1 MTGKKSARGSSNAG
15 AERRA
20 LVAKMQAQE
29 RSRARR
35 RTLALWG
42 SITAVVVAIALA
54 VTVVVVREKGNQPD
68 LSAVSSFTVK
78 QGHVDTPVTYAQTP
92 PAGGE
97 HSPVWLNCGAYTA
110 PVSNENAVHALEH
123 GAVWVTYRPDL
134 PAEQVTALRQSLPA
148 TYAVLSPFTGL
159 KAPVVASA
167 WGKQLVLTGADD
179 PRLGAFVKAYRQGP
193 QTPEPGA
200 ACTGG
205 TGNPAPTGR

>member
-1 MTGKKSARGSSNAG
+1 MAGKESARGSANAR
-15 AERRA
+15 ADRRA
-20 LVAKMQAQE
+20 LVAEMQARQ

-35 RTLALWG
+35 RTVTWWG

-54 VTVVVVREKGNQPD
+54 LTVVVTRERGTQPD
-68 LSAVSSFTVK
+68 LSEVSSVTVG
-78 QGHVDTPVTYAQTP
+78 QGHVDTPVTYAQSP

-97 HSPVWLNCGAYTA
+97 HSPIWLNCGAYDA
-110 PVSNENAVHALEH
+110 PVANENAVHSLEH

-134 PAEQVTALRQSLPA
+134 PAAQVAALREQLPS
-148 TYAVLSPFTGL
+148 TYAVLSPFPGL

-205 TGNPAPTGR
+205 TGNPSPTAS

>member
-1 MTGKKSARGSSNAG
+1 MSGKKS
-15 AERRA
+15 ERKGTNSKTDRRQV
-20 LVAKMQAQE
+20 VAQMQARE

-35 RTLALWG
+35 RTVALWG

-54 VTVVVVREKGNQPD
+54 VAVVVVREQGNQPD

-78 QGHVDTPVTYAQTP
+78 QGHVDTPVTYAQSP
-92 PAGGE
+92 PVGGE

-110 PVSNENAVHALEH
+110 PVSNENAVHSLEH

-134 PAEQVTALRQSLPA
+134 PAAQVTALRERLPS
-148 TYAVLSPFTGL
+148 TYAVLSPFPGL
-159 KAPVVASA
+159 KAPVVVSA

-179 PRLGAFVKAYRQGP
+179 PRLSAFVKAYRQGP

-200 ACTGG
+200 ACSGG
-205 TGNPAPTGR
+205 TGNPAPTGG

>member
-1 MTGKKSARGSSNAG
+1 MAGNGSKQGSINSKAD
-15 AERRA
+15 RRQV
-20 LVAKMQAQE
+20 VADMQAQA

-35 RTLALWG
+35 RKVALWG
-42 SITAVVVAIALA
+42 SITAVAVAIALA
-54 VTVVVVREKGNQPD
+54 VTVVVTREQGNQPD
-68 LSAVSSFTVK
+68 LSGVATFPVK
-78 QGHVDTPVTYAQTP
+78 QGHVDTPVTYAQSP

-97 HSPVWLNCGAYTA
+97 HSPAWLNCGAYTT

-134 PAEQVTALRQSLPA
+134 PAAQVTALRKSLPS

-159 KAPVVASA
+159 KAPVVVSA

-179 PRLGAFVKAYRQGP
+179 PRLSAFVKAYRQGP

-200 ACTGG
+200 ACSGG
-205 TGNPAPTGR
+205 TGNPAPTGG

>member
-1 MTGKKSARGSSNAG
+1 MAGKKSERGSIHSNAD
-15 AERRA
+15 RRQV
-20 LVAKMQAQE
+20 VADMQARE

-35 RTLALWG
+35 RTVALWG

-54 VTVVVVREKGNQPD
+54 VTVVVVREQGDQPD

-78 QGHVDTPVTYAQTP
+78 QGHVDTPVTYAQIP

-134 PAEQVTALRQSLPA
+134 PPEQVTALRESLPS

-159 KAPVVASA
+159 KAPVVVSA

-200 ACTGG
+200 ACSGG
-205 TGNPAPTGR
+205 TGNPAPTGG

>member
-1 MTGKKSARGSSNAG
+1 MAGKKPARKNSNTRP
-15 AERRA
+15 ERRA
-20 LVAKMQAQE
+20 LVAEMQARE
-29 RSRARR
+29 RSRDRR
-35 RTLALWG
+35 RTVALWG
-42 SITAVVVAIALA
+42 SITAVVAAIALA
-54 VTVVVVREKGNQPD
+54 VTVVIVREQGNQPD
-68 LSAVSSFTVK
+68 LSGVSTFTVK
-78 QGHVDTPVTYAQTP
+78 QGHVDTPVTYAQSP

-134 PAEQVTALRQSLPA
+134 PAAQVTALRQSLPS

-159 KAPVVASA
+159 KAPVVVSA

-179 PRLGAFVKAYRQGP
+179 TRLSAFVKAYRQGP

-200 ACTGG
+200 ACSGG
-205 TGNPAPTGR
+205 TGNPAPTGG

>member
-1 MTGKKSARGSSNAG
+1 MAGKNAPRESSNVG

-20 LVAKMQAQE
+20 LVAQMQGQE

-35 RTLALWG
+35 RTIALWG
-42 SITAVVVAIALA
+42 SITAVVVAIAVA
-54 VTVVVVREKGNQPD
+54 VTLVVVREQGNQPD
-68 LSAVSSFTVK
+68 LSAVSTFTVK
-78 QGHVDTPVTYAQTP
+78 QGHVDTPVTYTQTP

-97 HSPVWLNCGAYTA
+97 HSPIWLNCGAYTA
-110 PVSNENAVHALEH
+110 PVANENAVHALEH

-134 PAEQVTALRQSLPA
+134 PAAQITALRESLPS

-159 KAPVVASA
+159 KAPVVVSA

-179 PRLGAFVKAYRQGP
+179 PRLSAFVKAYRQGP

-205 TGNPAPTGR
+205 TGKPSPTGG